1 MIVLNVDKAL
11 AKIGFAKVHESNL
24 MVQYEREIPEGYT
37 QCLDIC
43 HKKDGRHL
51 IMSYEKA
58 INKDGFN
65 NSVGLTL
72 QEGELACIKMR
83 RMKW

>member
-1 MIVLNVDKAL
+1 MFVINVDKAL

-24 MVQYEREIPEGYT
+24 IVQYEREIPEGWT
-37 QCLDIC
+37 QCLDIG
-43 HKKDGRHL
+43 HKRDGNHL
-51 IMSYEKA
+51 IHSYQKN

-72 QEGELACIKMR
+72 KEAELACIKMR